1 MASRWLRTSSSSA
14 LNCWEMC
21 WVRLSLLIIGSL
33 RESCRLGWPWCARRT
48 LRIIRWMVFAGGC
61 WARRRNAD
69 STSSTASS
77 ADAVQRPLA
86 WPSAVAAGDV
96 VLGLLH
102 LRVGEQRIGISEL
115 DQFAHVHE
123 GGVIRH
129 PRRLLHVVG

>member
-1 MASRWLRTSSSSA
+1 MASRCLRTSSSSA

-33 RESCRLGWPWCARRT
+33 RESCRLGWPWCAQRT
-48 LRIIRWMVFAGGC
+48 LQNIRWMVFARGC

-77 ADAVQRPLA
+77 ADAVQCTLA

-96 VLGLLH
+96 VFGLLH
-102 LRVGEQRIGISEL
+102 LRVGEQRIGVTEF
-115 DQFAHVHE
+115 DQFAPVHQ
-123 GGVIRH
+123 GR
-129 PRRLLHVVG
+129 